1 MKARMTVLALLC
13 VPTVALAQVGHSPSG
28 SPYRDIRKGHTITV
42 TGGYIGGSGGQV
54 DVGPHRGEAF
64 GGRYDIRSASAL
76 QIGFAVAQANLQRFI
91 LDPTLPP
98 ENRVTGPVKQS
109 VTFIEIALQ
118 FNITGGKTWH
128 RIAPFIGTGLGLAL
142 ASDTPAD
149 ALFDFGN
156 KFYLAPNAGL
166 RFFLTDRLHLRGEAR
181 AAFWKLT
188 YPSLFENVR
197 EEWIVSPWLQV
208 GLGYS
213 FSP

>member
-1 MKARMTVLALLC
+1 
-13 VPTVALAQVGHSPSG
+13 
-28 SPYRDIRKGHTITV
+28 
-42 TGGYIGGSGGQV
+42 
-54 DVGPHRGEAF
+54 
-64 GGRYDIRSASAL
+64 
-76 QIGFAVAQANLQRFI
+76 FAVAQANLQRFI

-118 FNITGGKTWH
+118 FNITGGKSWH
-128 RIAPFIGTGLGLAL
+128 RIAPFVGSGFGLAL

-213 FSP
+213 FSPF

>member
-13 VPTVALAQVGHSPSG
+13 VPTVALAQVGHSPTG
-28 SPYRDIRKGHTITV
+28 SPYRDVRKGHTITV
-42 TGGYIGGSGGQV
+42 TGGYFGGSGGTV
-54 DVGPHRGEAF
+54 DVGPHRGEMF

-76 QIGFAVAQANLQRFI
+76 QIGLAVSQANLKRFI
-91 LDPTLPP
+91 LNPTLPP
-98 ENRVTGPVKQS
+98 ENRVTGPVQQS
-109 VTFIEIALQ
+109 VTFLEIALQ
-118 FNITGGKTWH
+118 FNLTGGKSWH
-128 RIAPFIGTGLGLAL
+128 RIAPFIGSGLGLAL

-156 KFYLAPNAGL
+156 KFYMAPNAGL
-166 RFFLTDRLHLRGEAR
+166 RFFLSDRLHLRGEAR

-188 YPSLFENVR
+188 YPSLFENER
-197 EEWIVSPWLQV
+197 SEWIVSPWLQV